1 MANFADWFI
10 ALTLMVGVGLFI
22 FNAISHS
29 IHSAAGVVIG
39 LIAAAFALMCMWTNL
54 TDGSWV
60 PHSSGVSLLFFLPA
74 LGLVA
79 YHVFHLFHHGWIG
92 RTVTVVTAVVI
103 MIMAMVQLGRVGI
116 QPPPTAMHSAAT
128 QAAAIRQ
135 RHPGSGSVTVSP
147 PPSTA
152 PTVTVPSTTSTVVVA
167 SPPTASPSSVRISQ
181 YRSATPTASYTEAQ
195 CAKIVNASD
204 SLRRSKG
211 CL

>member
-39 LIAAAFALMCMWTNL
+39 LMASAFALLCMWTNL

-92 RTVTVVTAVVI
+92 KASTVVVALVI

-116 QPPPTAMHSAAT
+116 QPPPTAMHSPAM
-128 QAAAIRQ
+128 QAAALRQ
-135 RHPGSGSVTVSP
+135 RHPGSSS
-147 PPSTA
+147 PST
-152 PTVTVPSTTSTVVVA
+152 PPSTTSQPTAPVVA
-167 SPPTASPSSVRISQ
+167 STPPSSSVRSTQ
-181 YRSATPTASYTEAQ
+181 TATSAAPYTATQ
-195 CAKIVNASD
+195 CAKIAGFSD
-204 SLRRSKG
+204 DFKRKKG